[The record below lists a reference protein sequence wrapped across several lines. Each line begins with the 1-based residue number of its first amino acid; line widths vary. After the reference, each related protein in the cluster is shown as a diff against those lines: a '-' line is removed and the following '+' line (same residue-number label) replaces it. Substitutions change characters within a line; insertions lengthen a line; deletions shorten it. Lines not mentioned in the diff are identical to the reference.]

1 MTIFPFQIN
10 EVVQLYNKVSKI
22 KPSVLEQDRKEPQD
36 IKELQDLV
44 NISAEAKRKQILDQT
59 KREVLERI
67 REIK

>member
-10 EVVQLYNKVSKI
+10 KVIHLYNKVSKI
-22 KPSVLEQDRKEPQD
+22 KLSVLEQDIKEPQD
-36 IKELQDLV
+36 IKELQGLV